1 MKRTMIVTAAALC
14 LLSGTPAFLH
24 PPAEAAALVG
34 QCDNAAVAYL
44 HASELIRS
52 SGHSTQLQS
61 TDWGPIEGKTTWEEM
76 SEEFK
81 AAFALVPQ
89 QAIRAFLKGSQMPC
103 CEFYIAREEG
113 INAMLPHLGY
123 MRAVARVVR
132 LDARGQLAQGNV
144 EAAAER
150 VAAMLRLSTQIG
162 RDQPLISSLVGM
174 AIAAIAH
181 QEADV
186 ILMSGRDTPEARRIL
201 QAAVDT
207 FNDDPFHFRA
217 AIRGEQEWT
226 LGWMGREF
234 TGKDAGRR
242 LVAALGDGWLQ
253 GGTPDAVAH
262 GLALLDE
269 AGLRRE
275 ISLLQ
280 GYYAEV
286 QRLWDDPEAVAKL
299 EQLEQRFS
307 GGEFGLL
314 SPFAAA
320 FSKAKSSEERAKAT
334 LERTRELLAGE
345 PGR

>member
-1 MKRTMIVTAAALC
+1 MKRTTIVTAVALC
-14 LLSGTPAFLH
+14 LLSGTPVFLH
-24 PPAEAAALVG
+24 PPAEAAPLMG

-44 HASELIRS
+44 HASELIRA
-52 SGHSTQLQS
+52 SGHSAELQFN
-61 TDWGPIEGKTTWEEM
+61 DWGPIEGKATWEEM

-81 AAFALVPQ
+81 AAFAKVPQ
-89 QAIRAFLKGSQMPC
+89 QAVRAFLKGSQMSC

-113 INAMLPHLGY
+113 INAMLPHLGQ
-123 MRAVARVVR
+123 MRAVTRVIR

-162 RDQPLISSLVGM
+162 RGQPLIGSLVGV

-181 QEADV
+181 QEADL
-186 ILMSGRDTPEARRIL
+186 ILTSGRDTPEARRIL
-201 QAAVDT
+201 QAAVDAFT
-207 FNDDPFHFRA
+207 DDPFHLRA

-234 TGKDAGRR
+234 TGKDAGRQ
-242 LVAALGDGWLQ
+242 LVAAFDGWQ
-253 GGTPDAVAH
+253 PSGTPEAVVQ
-262 GLALLDE
+262 GLSLLDE

-275 ISLLQ
+275 IRLLQ

-299 EQLEQRFS
+299 EHVEQRFS

-320 FSKAKSSEERAKAT
+320 FSKAKSSEERAKAA
-334 LERTRELLAGE
+334 LDRTRELLAGE
-345 PGR
+345 PAR